1 MASPVVET
9 PSPALRDKAA
19 DAVRTASHLSHE
31 ARLLKTIA
39 SDAIED
45 GVHAARRAA
54 TVTRRDLQELQE
66 DAAYRIKRA
75 PLASVGIA
83 FAAGVGVTAAFF
95 AARALFGCAKPKDAV
110 QPE

>member
-1 MASPVVET
+1 MATPVADT
-9 PSPALRDKAA
+9 PAPTLREKAA

-31 ARLLKTIA
+31 ARLLKTMA

-54 TVTRRDLQELQE
+54 TVARRDLQELQE
-66 DAAYRIKRA
+66 DAIYRIKRS
-75 PLASVGIA
+75 PLASVGVA
-83 FAAGVGVTAAFF
+83 FAAGVGVATAFF
-95 AARALFGCAKPKDAV
+95 AARALFGCAKQKDAV